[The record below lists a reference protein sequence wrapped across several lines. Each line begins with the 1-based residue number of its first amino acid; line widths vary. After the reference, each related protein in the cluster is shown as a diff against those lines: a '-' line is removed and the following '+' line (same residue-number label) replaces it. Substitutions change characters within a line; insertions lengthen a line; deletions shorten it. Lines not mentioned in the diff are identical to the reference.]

1 MKSQQ
6 SMETKL
12 ESLDKKINL
21 QKKII
26 MLLQTSRMDIQERK
40 MRFALLPYM
49 ELWHI
54 IKLADILQKESNDIA
69 NLYIK
74 TLNES
79 VNQK

>member
-6 SMETKL
+6 SMDTKL
-12 ESLDKKINL
+12 QSLNEKINL